1 MRTGSS
7 VAYLDSSAL
16 IKLAVEEGESA
27 TLRRALHAWPRR
39 VSSRIAVVEVMRA
52 VRRRKQ
58 TAEPLARRVVAHVA
72 LIKVDDRVLKAAAQ
86 LDSPTVRSVDAI
98 HLASALRLGD
108 SLTAFVSYDA
118 RQLEAAASLGLPVTS
133 PGTT

>member
-1 MRTGSS
+1 
-7 VAYLDSSAL
+7 
-16 IKLAVEEGESA
+16 
-27 TLRRALHAWPRR
+27 
-39 VSSRIAVVEVMRA
+39 MRA

-86 LDSPTVRSVDAI
+86 LDPPTVRSLDAI